1 MSNTSQNQKMDENEF
16 WKIIDMFDWDHEGD
30 DETVLEEAVNY
41 LNKSSNEDIFAFED
55 ILSKL
60 LYDLDGIEYAKNIGE
75 YAYVDEEEF
84 FSVDNFLYAR
94 CVVVANGR
102 DFYYEVLQS
111 PEEMPKDIE
120 FESLLS
126 VAREAYEQKNDE
138 EFDYM
143 PKFDYET
150 YSNKGKWRE

>member
-1 MSNTSQNQKMDENEF
+1 
-16 WKIIDMFDWDHEGD
+16 
-30 DETVLEEAVNY
+30 
-41 LNKSSNEDIFAFED
+41 
-55 ILSKL
+55 
-60 LYDLDGIEYAKNIGE
+60 
-75 YAYVDEEEF
+75 
-84 FSVDNFLYAR
+84 
-94 CVVVANGR
+94 
-102 DFYYEVLQS
+102 
-111 PEEMPKDIE
+111 MPKDIE